1 MFLPTNK
8 FRKNVSDAGSHP
20 PKLFLYLSGIPR
32 EKRHPPTDAGS
43 RMTFYIFRYRGHCPP
58 TPNFQISSSICFV
71 KQTFAKIIGLDLNPQ
86 DFPSE
91 FSTIGTH
98 LLKHYRENKWYF
110 TWLNLKWCFH
120 NSTTSILH
128 NVFFCL
134 LYQKRNPKVIFL
146 CFCEEARLYWTA
158 AGFCWFSGF
167 CLVAGERSHEKSTSI
182 IINHH

>member
-98 LLKHYRENKWYF
+98 LLKHYREISDISNDWTLNGVFTTVLLPYCTMYF
-110 TWLNLKWCFH
+110 LP
-120 NSTTSILH
+120 SVS
-128 NVFFCL
+128 
-134 LYQKRNPKVIFL
+134 
-146 CFCEEARLYWTA
+146 E
-158 AGFCWFSGF
+158 
-167 CLVAGERSHEKSTSI
+167 EKS
-182 IINHH
+182 